1 MLNSSRVRTQHCA
14 IHGAPGFAIT
24 EYDGR
29 GGHSYYNVS
38 VGRRRGAN
46 RDAMCGLSNPTGG
59 RLCLGLVASNNDALH
74 SAGCRHGPS
83 FVGSEL
89 SYCLDDFV
97 NIHSRAQVVLERLD
111 ARHLVMI
118 DPRLNFGTSVRDDF
132 PFGNAETLTNA
143 QVGDP
148 VSFFVSGNLT
158 SRGGAKVR
166 STERATWEHDAA
178 LIHQAQHLLDTRFNA
193 TCGLDA
199 GPHCRAFGCLPRVW
213 RVRFDSDVPAWS
225 EAAGARGVVASLDS
239 WAASGAV
246 VQDSHLHHGRY
257 GVRWK
262 SSDGSI
268 TGNRI
273 SARYMEIS
281 PLEYYMEGPFRLSNV
296 TVANNAF
303 AACAAP
309 VDGSIA
315 GTVCANGTH
324 LPLGYWSPWVQYGG
338 GTGGICAAAAVGAS
352 VLDPT
357 TCTDVAIENNTAACR
372 GR

>member
-74 SAGCRHGPS
+74 SAGCRRGPS
-83 FVGSEL
+83 FVAGEL

-338 GTGGICAAAAVGAS
+338 GTGGICVAAAVGAS
-352 VLDPT
+352 
-357 TCTDVAIENNTAACR
+357 CR
-372 GR
+372 KKEIAR